1 MMEEGGFV
9 RCDGWMGEQAS
20 SLSLLATGY
29 SSDTQNSFQ
38 ILRYINSKNQRRKI
52 KLKKTKKCVGKASS
66 TLDSSPSG
74 GGTSG
79 ECGKQKGSRWC
90 SSNDDDRSQGHR

>member
-1 MMEEGGFV
+1 M
-9 RCDGWMGEQAS
+9 DGWENRQLS
-20 SLSLLATGY
+20 PSLSLLATGY

-38 ILRYINSKNQRRKI
+38 ILRYINSKNQRREI
-52 KLKKTKKCVGKASS
+52 KLKKTKKNVCKASS

-79 ECGKQKGSRWC
+79 ECGKKKGLDGVAVMMMIAVKDIDESV
-90 SSNDDDRSQGHR
+90 Q